1 MPEDIYAPPLSLSH
15 EQKKDNKI
23 NDSITVLCFSLFNI

>member
-1 MPEDIYAPPLSLSH
+1 MSPPLSLSH
-15 EQKKDNKI
+15 EPKKDNKI